1 MTKTILLTGARA
13 PSALHLARVFHSAG
27 HRVILADTFRYP
39 MSLMTRMK
47 HAYARLPPPRSRFS
61 DYCAAVAA
69 LVARESV
76 DLIVPTCEEVF
87 YLAAVRDRCGIGIPL
102 FAPHFDLLAK
112 VHNKADFAELATGLG
127 ADPPQTVRLV
137 TPQDLSL
144 LTMPPEQLVF
154 KPAWSR
160 FGSRVLIRP
169 TRAATEKLHPTEA
182 YPWVAQAYL
191 PGEEISAYAVAVSG
205 RLVAF
210 QSYKPTYRVGHGA
223 GVAFEAADVAAAR
236 QFVEGLVARLNWTG
250 QISFDFRRDGQG
262 GLHVIECNPRTVSG
276 VHYFGPGDGLD
287 RSFLEGA
294 PAQASSTGAM
304 TLPLAMLAYGLP
316 YAIRQRGI
324 ARWWRDFGA
333 MQDISS
339 WPGDRGLLLSQLRA
353 LAEIAVI
360 AVQARTGLVEAS
372 VRDIEWDGEPLS

>member
-1 MTKTILLTGARA
+1 
-13 PSALHLARVFHSAG
+13 
-27 HRVILADTFRYP
+27 

-127 ADPPQTVRLV
+127 ADPPQTVRLAA
-137 TPQDLSL
+137 PQDLSR

-276 VHYFGPGDGLD
+276 VHYFGPADGLD

-294 PAQASSTGAM
+294 QAQASSTGAM
-304 TLPLAMLAYGLP
+304 ALPLAMLAYGLP